1 MQLTPLQRLSSS
13 YAFVYLRGNKVAV
26 FWIGILAAI
35 WLIAALAPVVA
46 THDPLKQSADLLEG
60 PSTRHWMGT
69 DEFGRDLFSRIVYGG
84 RISLSVGI
92 IAVTIAVLAG
102 STLGLIAGYTGRV
115 VDTVIMRFI
124 DGLMAFPSIILAIL
138 IMAVLGPSLVNVMIA
153 VGISAVPWYA
163 RTVRGSA
170 LSVMQSQF
178 VESAQAVGAS
188 GGRIVVRHI
197 LPNVAAPIIVL
208 GTLGMATS
216 ILAIAGLSFLGLG
229 AHPPSP
235 EWGAMLSSAR
245 TYMGRASWYAA
256 FPGLAIMVS
265 VLAMNIIGDALRDI
279 LDPRLRGSIGG
290 GERG

>member
-1 MQLTPLQRLSSS
+1 MLLS
-13 YAFVYLRGNKVAV
+13 
-26 FWIGILAAI
+26 I
-35 WLIAALAPVVA
+35 WLIALFAPLVA
-46 THDPLKQSADLLEG
+46 THEPLKQSADLLQP
-60 PSTRHWMGT
+60 PSRSHWMGT

-92 IAVTIAVLAG
+92 IAVSIAVVVG
-102 STLGLIAGYTGRV
+102 SSLGLLSGYVGGFI
-115 VDTVIMRFI
+115 DNAIMRFI

-138 IMAVLGPSLVNVMIA
+138 IMAVLGPSLVNLMIA

-163 RTVRGSA
+163 RTVRGST
-170 LSVMQSQF
+170 LQVKETQY
-178 VESAQAVGAS
+178 VESAQAVGA
-188 GGRIVVRHI
+188 GTLRIIRRHV

-229 AHPPSP
+229 ARPPSP

-245 TYMGRASWYAA
+245 TYMGRAGWYAT

-279 LDPRLRGSIGG
+279 LDPRLRGSIGVG
-290 GERG
+290 QR

>member
-1 MQLTPLQRLSSS
+1 MANT
-13 YAFVYLRGNKVAV
+13 ATYLRHNKVASL
-26 FWIGILAAI
+26 WIVILAAI
-35 WLIAALAPVVA
+35 WLVALFAPLVA
-46 THDPLKQSADLLEG
+46 THEPLKQSADLLQP
-60 PSTRHWMGT
+60 PSRSHWMGT

-92 IAVTIAVLAG
+92 IAVTIAVLVG
-102 STLGLIAGYTGRV
+102 STLGLLSGYVGGLI
-115 VDTVIMRFI
+115 DTVIMRFI

-138 IMAVLGPSLVNVMIA
+138 IMAMLGPSLVNLMIA

-163 RTVRGSA
+163 RTVRGST
-170 LSVMQSQF
+170 LQVKQTQY
-178 VESAQAVGAS
+178 VESSQAVGA
-188 GGRIVVRHI
+188 GTLRIMRRHI

-229 AHPPSP
+229 ARPPSP

-245 TYMGRASWYAA
+245 TYMGRASWYAT
-256 FPGLAIMVS
+256 FPGLAIMIS

-279 LDPRLRGSIGG
+279 LDPRLRGSIGVG
-290 GERG
+290 QR

>member
-1 MQLTPLQRLSSS
+1 MPVTLLQRLTGS
-13 YAFVYLRGNKVAV
+13 YAVIYLRGNKVAV
-26 FWIGILAAI
+26 FWIGVLAAI
-35 WLIAALAPVVA
+35 WAIAALAPVVA
-46 THDPLKQSADLLEG
+46 THDPLRQSADLLEG
-60 PSTRHWMGT
+60 PSAKHWMGT

-102 STLGLIAGYTGRV
+102 STLGLVAGYLGGL
-115 VDTVIMRFI
+115 VDTILMRFI

-138 IMAVLGPSLVNVMIA
+138 IMAVLGPNLVNVMIA

-163 RTVRGSA
+163 RTVRGST
-170 LSVMQSQF
+170 LSVMQAQF
-178 VESAQAVGAS
+178 VESAKAVGSS
-188 GGRIVVRHI
+188 GGRIVIRHI

-290 GERG
+290 GARG

>member
-1 MQLTPLQRLSSS
+1 MRVTLLNRVAGS
-13 YAFVYLRGNKVAV
+13 YAVIYLRGNKVAV
-26 FWIGILAAI
+26 FWIGVLAAI
-35 WLIAALAPVVA
+35 WAVAALAPVVA
-46 THDPLKQSADLLEG
+46 THDPLRQSADLLEG
-60 PSTRHWMGT
+60 PSARHWMGT

-102 STLGLIAGYTGRV
+102 STLGLIAGYLGGI
-115 VDTVIMRFI
+115 VDTILMRFI

-138 IMAVLGPSLVNVMIA
+138 IMAVLGPNLVNVMIA

-163 RTVRGSA
+163 RTVRGST
-170 LSVMQSQF
+170 LSVMQAQF
-178 VESAQAVGAS
+178 VESAKAVGSS
-188 GGRIVVRHI
+188 GGRIIVRHI

-290 GERG
+290 GARG